1 MQLHFKEYLITL
13 TTRCYDD
20 YVSVL
25 AVRDNTK
32 TSQVQVGKGSRSQ
45 IWVPTKVSTKISILV
60 LYRASLV

>member
-45 IWVPTKVSTKISILV
+45 I
-60 LYRASLV
+60 